1 MKKCRVEFI
10 FGSKWL
16 VCSLQ
21 QKSCHFGNTV
31 VYLPMVNFLQEKKE
45 IHQEEKEI
53 HSVAVETFCDSITP
67 QICEPPQVSIWHAG
81 GGVSLDM

>member
-1 MKKCRVEFI
+1 
-10 FGSKWL
+10 
-16 VCSLQ
+16 
-21 QKSCHFGNTV
+21 
-31 VYLPMVNFLQEKKE
+31 MVNFLQEKKE

-53 HSVAVETFCDSITP
+53 HSVAVEAFYNSITP